1 MGSLF
6 ANVQAAVKIYRG
18 WARLRRVNR
27 NRDDLYANWNR
38 NDLLNANETGRMIL
52 ERLGHYFHMQTY
64 NNLYQKLGSYSNL
77 ERAYKKARKGKASKD
92 YVKEFELNLKQ
103 NILQLKKELEIQTY
117 RPKPLV
123 KFIIRDPK
131 TRVIRKSDFR
141 DRVVHHALVNILE
154 PIYETIF
161 INDSYANRLNKGTSA
176 ALKQL
181 GNFKAKLTRNGI
193 LINEALHNNM
203 VKGYVFKADIKH
215 FFDSVDQR
223 RLLEILAEHIKD
235 KKVLRLAEVILGN
248 FDNPKTGMPLGNM
261 TSQFFAN
268 VYLNKLDYFIKHKLK
283 LQYYIRYVDDFI
295 ILHDDKTILEVA
307 KDKIES
313 YLKFSLGLKLHPD
326 KSKIFSL
333 HRGVT
338 FLGYRNFYH
347 HRLLRKR
354 NLNYFH
360 KKLESMKVCY
370 KQGSLTK
377 EKLME
382 RVNGWFAYAGGG
394 GATYKL
400 RKRILKEIN
409 SW

>member
-268 VYLNKLDYFIKHKLK
+268 VYLKKLDYFIKHKLK

-394 GATYKL
+394 GG
-400 RKRILKEIN
+400 RKNWQKE
-409 SW
+409 S